1 LKTKPPPRKA
11 QGLSRGFAAALKS
24 DWRMLARPEQLPPK
38 DFSIWLFL
46 AGRGSGKNWADAHYV
61 HEQAATGAVKRI
73 ALIGATSDAVRFTMV
88 EGQSGILTA
97 AGAWERPTFEAG
109 KGQLTWPSGTIARL
123 YSADSPELLRGPEH
137 DLAWCDELASWRRA
151 QETWDNLVLTM
162 RLGKHPKI
170 VISTTPKPT
179 KLIKDLVAR
188 EGKDGIVITRS
199 TTYDNRANLPPSFF
213 AQLVKKYEGSRTGR
227 QELLAELL
235 MDTPG
240 SLWKSENLEATRVTQ
255 APAMQRIVVAID
267 PSGSGS
273 EDADECGIIVAGLGQ
288 DGEGYV
294 LADLS
299 GRMSPTEWARRA
311 IDAYRHFKAD
321 RIIAET
327 NFGSLMVIGTI
338 AAIDPNVPT
347 KAITSSRGKVLRAE
361 PISTLFEQGR
371 CHLVGS
377 FPELED
383 QATSFTSD
391 YDRSRDGSP
400 DRVDALVFAFTE
412 LMCNQ
417 PASGYFSVSSL
428 LAQGEPVATPK
439 RITYVL
445 AVAATPSKSGEQ
457 LGVVFLACDEH
468 KLTPWPLVIVDYDL
482 RPVDDALFESYLPAL
497 YERLAFLAG
506 TCETTNAGLW
516 LHGSSGVSAALKQ
529 QATERGY
536 QVNDIDEKVEWAAAP
551 LADRAAAAS
560 RHLHTGRRIKIARAA
575 YEKLV
580 EHRGFTRNHLL
591 AEYGAFRIDEE
602 LEYDELLRALLSGV
616 LIALENSSAAAID
629 ASEIS
634 LQTPPAAPA
643 KPVPLPPPHVFLKP
657 GTHVIDGAT
666 VNVPADG
673 DRDIVMFPLAPGR
686 HIIDSKIA
694 YVTPPGSGIR
704 VD

>member
-1 LKTKPPPRKA
+1 MKTNPPPHK
-11 QGLSRGFAAALKS
+11 GLSRGFAAALKS

-240 SLWKSENLEATRVTQ
+240 SLWKSENLEATRVSQ
-255 APAMQRIVVAID
+255 APPMQRVVVAID

-299 GRMSPTEWARRA
+299 GRMSPTEWARKA
-311 IDAYRHFKAD
+311 IDAYHLYKAD

-338 AAIDPNVPT
+338 AAIDPNAPT

-383 QATSFTSD
+383 QCTSFTSD
-391 YDRSRDGSP
+391 YDRNRDGSP
-400 DRVDALVFAFTE
+400 DRVDALVFALTE

-428 LAQGEPVATPK
+428 LENGEPVATP
-439 RITYVL
+439 RRVTCVL
-445 AVAATPSKSGEQ
+445 AVAATPTKSGEQ
-457 LGVVFLACDEH
+457 LGTVYFAYDERRAAAS
-468 KLTPWPLVIVDYDL
+468 WPLTIIDWDL
-482 RPVDDALFESYLPAL
+482 RPVDDALFEKYLPAL
-497 YERLAFLAG
+497 NERLVVLAQMCG
-506 TCETTNAGLW
+506 TTNAGLW
-516 LHGSSGVSAALKQ
+516 LHGSSGASAALLQ
-529 QATERGY
+529 QATERDY
-536 QVNDIDEKVEWAAAP
+536 PVHDIDQKSAWAGTL
-551 LADRAAAAS
+551 LAERAVAAS
-560 RHLHTGRRIKIARAA
+560 RHLHTTRRVKIGRAA

-580 EHRGFTRNHLL
+580 EFRGFTRNHLL
-591 AEYGAFRIDEE
+591 AEYSAFRIDEE
-602 LEYDELLRALLSGV
+602 LESDALLRAALSGV
-616 LIALENSSAAAID
+616 LICLDNSRATFD
-629 ASEIS
+629 D
-634 LQTPPAAPA
+634 AAP
-643 KPVPLPPPHVFLKP
+643 V
-657 GTHVIDGAT
+657 TR
-666 VNVPADG
+666 ADG
-673 DRDIVMFPLAPGR
+673 SPAPFVFDPANPK
-686 HIIDSKIA
+686 IDYSVPWK
-694 YVTPPGSGIR
+694 GFR
-704 VD
+704 VG

>member
-1 LKTKPPPRKA
+1 MKTKPPPRKA

-38 DFSIWLFL
+38 VFSIWLFL
-46 AGRGSGKNWADAHYV
+46 AGRGSGKNWADSHYV
-61 HEQAATGAVKRI
+61 HEMGASGAVERI
-73 ALIGATSDAVRFTMV
+73 ALIGATADATRFTMV
-88 EGQSGILTA
+88 EGAAGILAA
-97 AGAWERPTFEAG
+97 AGDNDRPVFEAS
-109 KGQLTWPSGTIARL
+109 KGQLRWPSGCIAHL
-123 YSADSPELLRGPEH
+123 YSADSPELLRGPEFG
-137 DLAWCDELASWRRA
+137 LAWCDELASWRRA
-151 QETWDNLVLTM
+151 QETWDNLNFCM
-162 RLGKHPKI
+162 RGSRNPKI
-170 VISTTPKPT
+170 VISTTPRPT

-188 EGKDGIVITRS
+188 EGTDGIVITRS
-199 TTYDNRANLPPSFF
+199 STYDNRKNLPPSFF
-213 AQLVKKYEGSRTGR
+213 SHLVKKYEGTRTGR

-235 MDTPG
+235 TDTPG
-240 SLWKSENLEATRVTQ
+240 SLWTAENLEATRVTQ
-255 APAMQRIVVAID
+255 APTMQRIVVAID

-273 EDADECGIIVAGLGQ
+273 EDADECGIVIAGLGL

-338 AAIDPNVPT
+338 SAIDPNVPT

-417 PASGYFSVSSL
+417 PASGYFSLSSL
-428 LAQGEPVATPK
+428 LANGEPVATPK
-439 RITYVL
+439 RVTCVV

-457 LGVVFLACDEH
+457 LGVVYLAIDEH
-468 KLTPWPLVIVDYDL
+468 RVGPWPATIVDWDL
-482 RPVDDALFESYLPAL
+482 VPVDDALFERYLPAL
-497 YERLAFLAG
+497 YARLDSLARE
-506 TCETTNAGLW
+506 CETSNAGLW
-516 LHGSSGVSAALKQ
+516 LHGTSGVSAALLQ
-529 QATERGY
+529 QSIERGY
-536 QVNDIDEKVEWAAAP
+536 DARDIDTKVDWAAAP

-560 RHLHTGRRIKIARAA
+560 RHLHTGRRIKIAQAA
-575 YEKLV
+575 HEKRV
-580 EHRGFTRNHLL
+580 EFRGFTRNHLL
-591 AEYGAFRIDEE
+591 AEYAAFRIDEE
-602 LEYDELLRALLSGV
+602 MESDALLRALLSGV
-616 LIALENSSAAAID
+616 LISLDNSQGAVD
-629 ASEIS
+629 VEMASPPVA
-634 LQTPPAAPA
+634 PPAP
-643 KPVPLPPPHVFLKP
+643 PVPLPPPHVFLKP

-673 DRDIVMFPLAPGR
+673 DQDIVMFPLAPGR
-686 HIIDSKIA
+686 HLIDSKIA

-704 VD
+704 VA